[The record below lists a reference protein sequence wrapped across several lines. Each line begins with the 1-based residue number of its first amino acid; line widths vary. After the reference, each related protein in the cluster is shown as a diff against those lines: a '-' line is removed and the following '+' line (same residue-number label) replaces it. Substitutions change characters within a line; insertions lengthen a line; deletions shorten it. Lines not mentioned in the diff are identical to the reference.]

1 MLCGSPA
8 KSRRDSAARSI
19 GAAESVA
26 PTIRHD
32 ATVMRFILAPLL
44 ARTSRRLIPIVQDK
58 RASRTPHG
66 GVGVPVFRTLVSSL
80 SNRRADCER
89 SGSSTRVGIAGAVR
103 FDRWRHQVERRPLLT
118 PVLQGYQRLHQAAT
132 GVLSQ
137 FAPTRWFQHPCI
149 LRTETSGLAGTS
161 VQLPLAKQTR
171 PAPSRDEN
179 GFSRLEECGPFLA
192 GKWRRRFREALAYP
206 CANPFAR
213 REDGP

>member
-26 PTIRHD
+26 ATIRHD

-80 SNRRADCER
+80 SNQRADCER
-89 SGSSTRVGIAGAVR
+89 SGSSTLVGIAGAVR
-103 FDRWRHQVERRPLLT
+103 FDRRPEVAVAFEPPRRAQQELATEDPLQVHVRRR
-118 PVLQGYQRLHQAAT
+118 VRAACVHRVVRPIAGKHLDARR
-132 GVLSQ
+132 GV
-137 FAPTRWFQHPCI
+137 
-149 LRTETSGLAGTS
+149 
-161 VQLPLAKQTR
+161 R
-171 PAPSRDEN
+171 PAGGLVGVRIVETVQVRNRLARTDPVVVPSEFTAH
-179 GFSRLEECGPFLA
+179 G
-192 GKWRRRFREALAYP
+192 
-206 CANPFAR
+206 
-213 REDGP
+213 